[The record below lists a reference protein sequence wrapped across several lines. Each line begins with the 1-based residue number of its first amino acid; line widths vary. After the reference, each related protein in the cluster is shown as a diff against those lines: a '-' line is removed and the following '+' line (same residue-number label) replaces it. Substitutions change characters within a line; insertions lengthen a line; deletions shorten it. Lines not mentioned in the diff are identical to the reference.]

1 MKRTAPS
8 SRPTPP
14 TPRSKPQV
22 TRGRNIWLSH
32 HVYVFFLSLGQFF
45 STPLANFMTSA
56 VIAIALAL
64 PGGFYLLL
72 ENAQQ
77 ITQTW
82 AESSHISLFLNPQ
95 MAIQQAEILGQ
106 QLGQRQDIQSVR
118 LVTSAEALEEY
129 RKYSGFGEALNA
141 LEGNPLPNV
150 LIIQPALAHLTPSLL
165 QELDKLEEVDVAQFD
180 MRWLQRLLTIIAV
193 VQRGILILAGLLAIT
208 VLLVVGNTIRLAIF
222 NRREEIEVTK
232 LFGGTNAFIR
242 RPFLYIG
249 FWYGL
254 VGGLI
259 AWLLVNI
266 SFWLLRVPIQKLS
279 TLYATEFEIITLD
292 IQAGLILVVTGIA
305 LGLAGAWLAVG
316 KHLRVIQP
324 H

>member
-1 MKRTAPS
+1 MKRTVPS
-8 SRPTPP
+8 PRPTPP

-22 TRGRNIWLSH
+22 TRGRNVWLAH

-45 STPLANFMTSA
+45 RAPLANMMTSA

-77 ITQTW
+77 ISQTW
-82 AESSHISLFLNPQ
+82 AESSHISLFLNQ
-95 MAIQQAEILGQ
+95 QVNAQQAGALGQ
-106 QLGQRQDIQSVR
+106 QLRERQDIQSVR
-118 LVTSAEALEEY
+118 LITAEEALEEY
-129 RKYSGFGEALNA
+129 RQYSGFSDALDA
-141 LEGNPLPNV
+141 LEENPLPAV
-150 LIIQPALAHLTPSLL
+150 LIIQPALTQLTPSLL
-165 QELDKLEEVDVAQFD
+165 DELGQLEEVDVAQFD

-249 FWYGL
+249 FWYGFM
-254 VGGLI
+254 GGLI
-259 AWLLVNI
+259 AWLLVNL

-279 TLYATEFEIITLD
+279 VLYATEFQVITLD
-292 IQAGLILVVTGIA
+292 TQAGLILVATGVG

-316 KHLRVIQP
+316 KHLRAIQP